1 MPTPLS
7 ATSNSATGSRQRMVS
22 DADPDGVYFIAL
34 EMMAPTERRSLQ
46 ALHAQ
51 MRDIAACGDLAS
63 PPNR

>member
-1 MPTPLS
+1 
-7 ATSNSATGSRQRMVS
+7 MVS